1 VIIVFSLRIPEISS
15 TLRILEPILH
25 SATYPLKT
33 TTPLIL
39 CSTTSPFWKS
49 PVMPRSAT
57 AYFDVIVDDTVLSRW
72 NAPPFLIMLTL
83 RGTPISLLSANR
95 SVSPSMILIV
105 GV

>member
-1 VIIVFSLRIPEISS
+1 
-15 TLRILEPILH
+15 
-25 SATYPLKT
+25 
-33 TTPLIL
+33 
-39 CSTTSPFWKS
+39 
-49 PVMPRSAT
+49 MPRSAT
-57 AYFDVIVDDTVLSRW
+57 AYFDVIVDATVLSRW